1 MANGSRHAAWYIKE
15 VTYGV
20 TPATTPAFLAL
31 RHNKFDLGVDK
42 DTLSSAEIR
51 ADRNITDFR
60 MGQNKAGG
68 SFEMYSLNDAG
79 LEDFLAAALDADW
92 ATNVL
97 KNGTTRSSFSILRNF
112 GDLGAGNSPYHL
124 YNGCEVAGFD
134 LKVGTNSLATFNFE
148 IINRGFSTA
157 EAAPT
162 GATLGTASTTA
173 PMDAFTGVVEEGGST
188 IAVVTEFSLKVTNN
202 LDRRF
207 VIGSK
212 DTLRPSEGRFVCT
225 GEIGAYFES
234 GALYNKFINDTAS
247 SLKVTLT
254 EGASTLEIFV
264 PNIKYTGA
272 RLPVNDDGPIMLK
285 MPFQAVYHA
294 GSSCTLQLKRSA

>member
-15 VTYGV
+15 VAYGT
-20 TPATTPAFLAL
+20 TPATPSMTAL

-51 ADRNITDFR
+51 ADRNIADFR

-79 LEDFLAAALDADW
+79 LEDFLAAALGSDW

-97 KNGTTRSSFSILRNF
+97 KNGTTRTSFSILRNF
-112 GDLGAGNSPYHL
+112 GDLGAGNTPYHL
-124 YNGCEVAGFD
+124 FDGCEIASFD
-134 LKVGTNSLATFNFE
+134 LKVGTNSLATFGFE
-148 IINRGFSTA
+148 VINQGFSTS
-157 EAAPT
+157 ESAPT
-162 GATLGTASTTA
+162 GATLGTPSTTA
-173 PMDAFTGVVEEGGST
+173 PMDAFTGVVEEGGAS

-207 VIGSK
+207 VVGSK
-212 DTLRPSEGRFVCT
+212 ETLRPSEGRFVCT
-225 GEIGAYFES
+225 GEISAYFES

-247 SLKVTLT
+247 SLKVALT
-254 EGASTLEIFV
+254 EGTSTLEIFV
-264 PNIKYTGA
+264 PNIKYTGS

-285 MPFQAVYHA
+285 MPFQAIY
-294 GSSCTLQLKRSA
+294 SSADACALRITRSA